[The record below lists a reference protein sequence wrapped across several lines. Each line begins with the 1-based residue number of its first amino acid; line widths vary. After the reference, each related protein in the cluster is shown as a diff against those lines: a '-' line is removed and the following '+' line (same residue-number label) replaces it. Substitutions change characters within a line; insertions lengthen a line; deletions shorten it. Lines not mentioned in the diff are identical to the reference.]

1 MIVTESKLRSLTPQ
15 VGIVTESRAQVR
27 YFSAGNHNLSVFLSH
42 KHDELEHL
50 ERVRYLL
57 EKLHTS
63 VYVDWADPEMQH
75 PTDRKTAEAL
85 KDKIKKYDKF
95 IFIASD
101 AAIDSE
107 WCNWEIGYGD
117 AQKYES
123 DKIALFPIKQDN
135 REWKGNEYLQ
145 LYPSIEYFDGNTR
158 YSDTKRIIPEGFHVR
173 YKYNNNLLV
182 PLWEWLSK

>member
-15 VGIVTESRAQVR
+15 VGMVTEARAQTR
-27 YFSAGNHNLSVFLSH
+27 YYSASNHNLSVFLSH

-57 EKLHTS
+57 EKLNTF

-75 PTDRKTAEAL
+75 PTNRKTAEAL

-117 AQKYES
+117 AQKYDR

-135 REWKGNEYLQ
+135 RDWKGNEYLQ
-145 LYPSIEYFDGNTR
+145 LYPSIEYFDGT
-158 YSDTKRIIPEGFHVR
+158 TKYRNSGDIIAEGFYVKYH
-173 YKYNNNLLV
+173 YNNNIIIPLLR
-182 PLWEWLSK
+182 WLNR

>member
-15 VGIVTESRAQVR
+15 VGMVTEARAQTR
-27 YFSAGNHNLSVFLSH
+27 YFSDSIHKLSVFLSH

-63 VYVDWADPEMQH
+63 VYVDWVDPAMQH

-107 WCNWEIGYGD
+107 WCNWEIGFGD
-117 AQKYES
+117 AHKYEQ
-123 DKIALFPIKQDN
+123 DKIALFPIKQDD
-135 REWKGNEYLQ
+135 RKWTGNEYLQ
-145 LYPSIEYFDGNTR
+145 LYPSIEYFDGTVR
-158 YSDTKRIIPEGFHVR
+158 YTDTKELIPEGLYV
-173 YKYNNNLLV
+173 KYYYNSNIIV
-182 PLWEWLSK
+182 PLWQWLCR

>member
-1 MIVTESKLRSLTPQ
+1 MIISESKLRSLTPL
-15 VGIVTESRAQVR
+15 VGIVTEARAQMR
-27 YFSAGNHNLSVFLSH
+27 YYSASNHNLSVFLSH

-57 EKLHTS
+57 EKLNTS

-75 PTDRKTAEAL
+75 PTNRKTAEAL

-117 AQKYES
+117 AQKYDR

-135 REWKGNEYLQ
+135 RDWKGNEYLQ
-145 LYPSIEYFDGNTR
+145 LYPSIEYFDGT
-158 YSDTKRIIPEGFHVR
+158 TKYWNSGDIIAEGFYVKYH
-173 YKYNNNLLV
+173 YNNNIIIPLLR
-182 PLWEWLSK
+182 WLNR

>member
-1 MIVTESKLRSLTPQ
+1 MIISESQLRSLTPQ
-15 VGIVTESRAQVR
+15 VGIVTEARAQMR
-27 YFSAGNHNLSVFLSH
+27 YFSASNHNLSVFLSH

-57 EKLHTS
+57 EKLNTS
-63 VYVDWADPEMQH
+63 VYVDWADSEMQH

-101 AAIDSE
+101 AAIDSK

-117 AQKYES
+117 AQKYDA
-123 DKIALFPIKQDN
+123 DKIAVFPVKQDD
-135 REWKGNEYLQ
+135 RKWKGNEYLQ
-145 LYPSIEYFDGNTR
+145 LYPSIEYFDGTTCYSNTN
-158 YSDTKRIIPEGFHVR
+158 KIIVEGFYV
-173 YKYNNNLLV
+173 KYYYNSNIIV
-182 PLWEWLSK
+182 PLWKWLCR